1 MLVDDTRARI
11 LNVAQDLIQRRGL
24 NAMSYEDI
32 SRAVGIK
39 KASVHHHF
47 TTKGDLVRAVVD
59 RYRLGF
65 QERVRSILASRA
77 SAATKLRRYFDLF
90 GATLDAGKHDKAC
103 LCGMLA
109 GEFLSLSDENAA
121 LVRGF
126 LRDQTEHL
134 EAILELGARDGS
146 LMVGGD
152 VSATASMLLA
162 TLEGGLLVARC
173 DGGPKRMKLMLAEMV
188 QLVTRA

>member
-1 MLVDDTRARI
+1 MVVDDTRTRI
-11 LNVAQDLIQRRGL
+11 LDIAQDLIQRRGL

-32 SRAVGIK
+32 SRSVGIK

-47 TTKGDLVRAVVD
+47 ATKGDLVRAVVE
-59 RYRLGF
+59 RYRFGF
-65 QERVRSILASRA
+65 QERARSILASRA

-90 GATLDAGKHDKAC
+90 VATLDAGKHDKAC
-103 LCGMLA
+103 LCGTLA
-109 GEFLSLSDENAA
+109 GEFLSLSDENVV

-134 EAILELGARDGS
+134 QAILELGARDGS
-146 LMVGGD
+146 LTVGGD

-162 TLEGGLLVARC
+162 MLEGGLLVARC
-173 DGGPKRMKLMLAEMV
+173 DGGPKRMKLMLEEMV
-188 QLVTRA
+188 RLVARA